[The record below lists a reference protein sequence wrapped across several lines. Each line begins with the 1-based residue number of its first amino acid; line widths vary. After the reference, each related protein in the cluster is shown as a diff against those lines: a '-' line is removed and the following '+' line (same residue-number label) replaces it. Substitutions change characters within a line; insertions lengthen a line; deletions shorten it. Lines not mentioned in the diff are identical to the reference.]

1 MPKGGTLT
9 VSGTY
14 TDFEVRLSFHDTGKG
29 ITPEQMGRLFQP
41 FSTTRAAGNGLGL
54 LIVRRIIREHGGEID
69 IESRAGQGT
78 RVSLWL
84 PLVERKVRLLEAG
97 NTADSKLDAL

>member
-9 VSGTY
+9 ISGSY
-14 TDFEVRLSFHDTGKG
+14 TDFEVRLAFEDKGKG
-29 ITPEQMGRLFQP
+29 ITAEQMGRLFQP
-41 FSTTRAAGNGLGL
+41 FSTTRPTGTGLGL

-69 IESRAGQGT
+69 IESRVGQGT

-84 PLVERKVRLLEAG
+84 PLVERHIRLLGEGKPPPAE
-97 NTADSKLDAL
+97 